1 MTDLH
6 RWHAAFESHRAEAR
20 ALVDNHPRAV
30 LNAQTDPTQWSA
42 LQILAH
48 LNVTAAMLLPKL
60 RHAADR
66 NHPHDVSLGRLDGFF
81 ERDASDQG
89 LEDDGLHIVPA
100 FDHDPAKV
108 LARFEGVQNDLISL
122 CDHGMSSGEHSG
134 ASVASWLEGTW
145 AHQARHLSEARSTV
159 AALEAAAA

>member
-1 MTDLH
+1 MSDLH
-6 RWHAAFESHRAEAR
+6 RWHAAFESHKAEAR
-20 ALVDNHPRAV
+20 VLVEAHSRAV

-48 LNVTAAMLLPKL
+48 LNVTAAMLLPQL
-60 RHAADR
+60 REAADR

-89 LEDDGLHIVPA
+89 LEDDGLHIVPT
-100 FDHDPAKV
+100 FDHDPAEI
-108 LARFEGVQNDLISL
+108 LDRFERLQDSLISL
-122 CDHGMSSGEHSG
+122 ADHGVSGEHTG

-159 AALEAAAA
+159 AALGAATA